1 MELIFSRSLSMMVF
15 SVVRGLAGTDE
26 CVDCCSGMTDGGG
39 DTGRPD
45 LLGGGGVVGLDEG
58 CGDDFGAE
66 DAGRRGGEAVGNVV
80 GLVVDVVVS

>member
-15 SVVRGLAGTDE
+15 SVVRGLVGTDE

-45 LLGGGGVVGLDEG
+45 LLGGSGVVGLGEG
-58 CGDDFGAE
+58 FGDDFGAE
-66 DAGRRGGEAVGNVV
+66 DAGRRGGEAVGNIV